1 MIFLLVFLN
10 GVKPLL
16 CGFWQE
22 TSHHE
27 RWHRNFEIRLGDYW
41 EFDFVVWRVT
51 LHNSEIVNCFAPNC
65 VLWDSIKLLTISHG
79 RWISVILPVVI
90 KVKAFVIEVSRLD
103 SELLLLLSVS
113 VAVGSFTSFN
123 QTDELTSVHVLI
135 PFYLLISEVNLHNF
149 SQKSYLRIL

>member
-1 MIFLLVFLN
+1 
-10 GVKPLL
+10 
-16 CGFWQE
+16 
-22 TSHHE
+22 
-27 RWHRNFEIRLGDYW
+27 
-41 EFDFVVWRVT
+41 
-51 LHNSEIVNCFAPNC
+51 
-65 VLWDSIKLLTISHG
+65 
-79 RWISVILPVVI
+79 VI